1 MSDKPTVF
9 VVDDDEQARK
19 SVCALARSMGVSA
32 EAFASAEEFLAQY
45 TPDRPGCLVTD
56 YRMLG
61 KNGLELHD
69 ELVRRRIFLPFIVLT
84 AHARTAIT
92 VRAMQAGAVT
102 LLDKPYADDDL
113 WDSIGRALA
122 EQAARQTAETK
133 RCALRERLA
142 RLTPAERR
150 VLVLLAEGTPNKQIA
165 YELQVSVRTVENRRR
180 EILEKM
186 EAGSLVELIR
196 LWIDSGERA

>member
-19 SVCALARSMGVSA
+19 SVCALARSMGVPA
-32 EAFASAEEFLAQY
+32 EAFASAEDFLAQY
-45 TPDRPGCLVTD
+45 TADCPGCLVTD

-61 KNGLELHD
+61 MNGLELHD

-84 AHARTAIT
+84 AHARTALT
-92 VRAMQAGAVT
+92 VRAMQSGAIT

-113 WDSIGRALA
+113 WDSISRALA
-122 EQAARQTAETK
+122 EYAARQTTEAK
-133 RCALRERLA
+133 RGELRERLA

-150 VLVLLAEGTPNKQIA
+150 VLALLAEGKPNKQIA
-165 YELQVSVRTVENRRR
+165 YELDLSLRTVENRRH
-180 EILEKM
+180 EILAKM
-186 EAGSLVELIR
+186 EATSLVELIR
-196 LWIDSGERA
+196 LWIDADERA